1 MRVSTTKLT
10 TSPHPDHRLPLAGSA
25 RAAAGLAPETGGRRD
40 QDRSRR
46 SGLPHAPYSP
56 NAPKLGSGSVSRGLP
71 LGEGPTS
78 YAPRAWAPRPKGGRG
93 RLTHYPKLHRIR
105 QATRSFL
112 TALLAWSG
120 EKYGIDPVYL
130 GVLLLASFQL
140 GMQRLLGR

>member
-40 QDRSRR
+40 QARSRR
-46 SGLPHAPYSP
+46 SGLPHAP
-56 NAPKLGSGSVSRGLP
+56 NAPNV
-71 LGEGPTS
+71 
-78 YAPRAWAPRPKGGRG
+78 
-93 RLTHYPKLHRIR
+93 PKLHRIR
-105 QATRSFL
+105 QATRSFF

-120 EKYGIDPVYL
+120 EKYGIDPVSL

-140 GMQRLLGR
+140 GMQRFLGR